1 MKNQFKT
8 LLVIA
13 LVLFSYASFSQS
25 VTVVAGGNYT
35 NVAYEQGTGA
45 LVDETYNGKPGF
57 HVGAYYDYVI
67 SKDKSQELLF
77 EAGLLFDSKGATQEY
92 SLNDYSSKYV
102 TNLYYVDAPFYL
114 QYRYRFRNRNKIYI
128 GAGPY
133 VGMGL
138 FGKTKS
144 TYTLNDEETVVE
156 HKIKWGGDDEV
167 DDLKRL
173 DYGVSA
179 RAGYHWDDGFDIS
192 ASYDYGIPN
201 IASMGENISMKS
213 RVLRLTLGYTF
224 SLYD

>member
-1 MKNQFKT
+1 MKNLIKSLLIFVLT
-8 LLVIA
+8 LFA
-13 LVLFSYASFSQS
+13 YSSFSQS
-25 VTVVAGGNYT
+25 ITLVAGGNYT

-45 LVDETYNGKPGF
+45 TVEDTYKGKPGF
-57 HVGAYYDYVI
+57 HAGAYYDHVI
-67 SKDKSQELLF
+67 SKDRRQELLF

-92 SLNDYSSKYV
+92 TLNDYSSKHV
-102 TNLYYVDAPFYL
+102 TNLYYVDVPLYL

-144 TYTLNDEETVVE
+144 TYSLADSEEVVE
-156 HKIKWGGDDEV
+156 HKIKWGSDVEEN
-167 DDLKRL
+167 DLKRL

-179 RAGYHWDDGFDIS
+179 RAGYHFDDGLDIS